1 MAFDEQLAARVR
13 KILAGQ
19 NLFVEEKKMMGG
31 LTFMV
36 NEKMCVGIL
45 KDELMARIAPEEYEG
60 ALSKDGCRPMDFTGK
75 PMTGFVF
82 VNSSQTSSD
91 NDLEYWVQ
99 LALAFNSR
107 AKASLK
113 VKRKRA

>member
-1 MAFDEQLAARVR
+1 MTFNEHLAARVR
-13 KILAGQ
+13 RILAKQ
-19 NLFVEEKKMMGG
+19 DLPVDEKKMMGG
-31 LTFMV
+31 ITFMV

-45 KDELMARIAPEEYEG
+45 KDELMARIAPEEYTG

-75 PMTGFVF
+75 PMRGFIF
-82 VNSSQTSSD
+82 VNSSQTNSD

-107 AKASLK
+107 AKASRK
-113 VKRKRA
+113 VKRKRT